1 MKKLN
6 YYAVIAKILAII
18 FSGPS
23 FTAAADENNLD
34 NQGLVIQAEQY
45 ILAQLQSNTAGP
57 IRVEGMPVDER
68 INIPACGQD
77 IEFSVSP
84 EALFQ
89 SNITVKAQCPV
100 SNWYMFLMVKAT
112 EIQPVVVV
120 TSALSPGTLLNED
133 NLQVVEMDKKRMRNT
148 TFADISSLVGARVKR
163 RLVAGRP
170 IEPNDLCFV
179 CEGDNVVIS
188 AGSTN
193 MLIKTNGIALE
204 DGNIGQT
211 IRVKNSR
218 SNINLMAQV
227 LTTNQVRVNL

>member
-6 YYAVIAKILAII
+6 NYPVFLKIITIVISL
-18 FSGPS
+18 SS
-23 FTAAADENNLD
+23 FITAADENYLD
-34 NQGLVIQAEQY
+34 NQALVLQAEQF
-45 ILAQLQSNTAGP
+45 IIAQLQIDTANQ
-57 IRVEGMPVDER
+57 IKVEGMPVDER
-68 INIPACGQD
+68 INIPACGQA
-77 IEFSVSP
+77 IEFQVSP

-120 TSALSPGTLLNED
+120 TSALSPGTLLNEN
-133 NLQVVEMDKKRMRNT
+133 NLQVVDMDKKRMRNT
-148 TFADISSLVGARVKR
+148 TFSDISSLVGARVKR
-163 RLVAGRP
+163 RLVSGRP

-188 AGSTN
+188 AGSNN
-193 MLIKTNGIALE
+193 MQIKTNGIALE
-204 DGNIGQT
+204 DGNIGET

-227 LTTNQVRVNL
+227 MTTNQVRVNL

>member
-6 YYAVIAKILAII
+6 YYPVFAKIAMII
-18 FSGPS
+18 ISMFS
-23 FTAAADENNLD
+23 FIAAADENYLD
-34 NQGLVIQAEQY
+34 NQHLVAQAEQF
-45 ILAQLQSNTAGP
+45 IITQLQNDDASQVK
-57 IRVEGMPVDER
+57 VEGSPIDER
-68 INIPACGQD
+68 ITIPACGQD
-77 IEFSVSP
+77 IEFLVSP

-89 SNITVKAQCPV
+89 SNITVKAQCPM

-120 TSALSPGTLLNED
+120 TSALSPGTLLNAD

-148 TFADISSLVGARVKR
+148 TFADITS
-163 RLVAGRP
+163 LVAGRP
-170 IEPNDLCFV
+170 IEPKDLCFV

-193 MLIKTNGIALE
+193 MQIKTNGIALE
-204 DGNIGQT
+204 DGNIGET

-227 LTTNQVRVNL
+227 VTTSHVRVNL